1 MPRKGPAPRR
11 EIGPDPVYG
20 SPVVHRLI
28 NKVMERGKKS
38 LAEQIVQGAFEQ
50 VKERSGQDPVKL
62 LDKAL
67 HNIMPVLEVR
77 PRRVGGATY
86 QVPIEVR
93 AERKTSLGLRW
104 LVEYARARKDKR
116 TMAEKLAAEL
126 LDASAGQ
133 GGAVKKREDTHRM
146 AEANKAFAHYRW

>member
-1 MPRKGPAPRR
+1 MPRKGAVARR
-11 EIGPDPVYG
+11 TISPDPVHNN
-20 SPVVHRLI
+20 VIVQRLI

-38 LAEQIVQGAFEQ
+38 VAERIVYRAFEE
-50 VKERSGQDPVKL
+50 VKEKAGQDPVKV
-62 LDKAL
+62 LDRAL
-67 HNIMPVLEVR
+67 QNVMPLLEVR

-93 AERKTSLGLRW
+93 PDRRMSLGLRW
-104 LVEYARARKDKR
+104 LVAVAQARKDR
-116 TMAEKLAAEL
+116 RRMTDKLAAEI

-133 GGAVKKREDTHRM
+133 GAAVKKREDMHRM

>member
-1 MPRKGPAPRR
+1 MPRKGSVSRR
-11 EIGPDPVYG
+11 EIRPDPVYNNV
-20 SPVVHRLI
+20 VVHRLVNSI
-28 NKVMERGKKS
+28 MTRGKKS
-38 LAEQIVQGAFEQ
+38 VAEQIVYGAFDQ
-50 VKERSGQDPVKL
+50 VKERSGQDPVKI

-93 AERKTSLGLRW
+93 QERKTSLGLRW
-104 LVEYARARKDKR
+104 LVDYSRSRKDKR
-116 TMAEKLAAEL
+116 TMADKLAAEL
-126 LDASAGQ
+126 LDAAGGQ

-146 AEANKAFAHYRW
+146 AEANKAFSHYRW

>member
-1 MPRKGPAPRR
+1 MPRKGPVPRR
-11 EIGPDPVYG
+11 EIGPDPVYLN
-20 SPVVHRLI
+20 PVVHRLV

-38 LAEQIVQGAFEQ
+38 LAERIVHAAFDQ

-93 AERKTSLGLRW
+93 PERKTSLGLRW